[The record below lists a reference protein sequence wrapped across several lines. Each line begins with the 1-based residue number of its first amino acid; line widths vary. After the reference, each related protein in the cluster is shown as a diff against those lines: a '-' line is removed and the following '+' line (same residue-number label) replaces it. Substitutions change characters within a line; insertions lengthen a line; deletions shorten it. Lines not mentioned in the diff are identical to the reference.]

1 MNRPALFWVNLAVKA
16 ALIGLLLFAVANPDM
31 EQFQGKA
38 MNARALFYP
47 ISAVV
52 VPIGYW
58 YLTRRRGVPLEYP
71 YVLDILVV
79 MPLLID
85 TAGNA
90 LDLYDSIEW
99 WDDFNHFLNWGILT
113 LAFGQILLKLP
124 VGKWAA
130 AGLMIGFA
138 ALTAYVWEVLE
149 YFTFVRDSPEMETA
163 YTDTLGDTG
172 LALIGAT
179 LAMGFVVLQQ
189 WPKRPAAA
197 AGEMQL

>member
-1 MNRPALFWVNLAVKA
+1 MNRPAIFWVNLAVKA
-16 ALIGLLLFAVANPDM
+16 ALIGLLLFAVLNPDM

-38 MNARALFYP
+38 MHARALFYP
-47 ISAVV
+47 ISAIV
-52 VPIGYW
+52 VPAGYW
-58 YLTRRRGVPLEYP
+58 YLTRRRGVQIDYP
-71 YVLDILVV
+71 HGLDILVV

-90 LDLYDSIEW
+90 LNLYDTIEW

-113 LAFGQILLKLP
+113 LAFGQVLLRLP

-138 ALTAYVWEVLE
+138 ALTAYLWEVLE
-149 YFTFVRDSPEMETA
+149 YVTFVRNSPELETA

-179 LAMGFVVLQQ
+179 IATLIVTQ
-189 WPKRPAAA
+189 WQWKQRDAVD
-197 AGEMQL
+197 GS